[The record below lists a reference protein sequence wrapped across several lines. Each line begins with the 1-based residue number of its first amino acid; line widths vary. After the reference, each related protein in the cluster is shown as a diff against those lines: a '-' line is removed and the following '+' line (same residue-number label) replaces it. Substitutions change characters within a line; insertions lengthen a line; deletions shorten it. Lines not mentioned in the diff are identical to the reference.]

1 MRQRE
6 LLENLNY
13 VLSLGFATAFG
24 AQEAPGISAVVT
36 P

>member
-6 LLENLNY
+6 LLEYLNC
-13 VLSLGFATAFG
+13 VLSLGFATASG
-24 AQEAPGISAVVT
+24 AQETPGTSAVVT